1 MINLGFSKKTYLTI
15 LLLVSSLFIS
25 LLLSN
30 IPFFIQLQNKGY
42 YHKIIRDHTQYNLQ
56 IGGGGGNV
64 EGLTDISA
72 NNMIYSILTDPSATS
87 SPFRQ
92 LMTIREIVSIAS
104 YPSVNRNSIIEILDT
119 SGNTDNTKVSKM
131 TKFIQTYAA
140 ATPKSK

>member
-1 MINLGFSKKTYLTI
+1 MINLGFSKKTYVTI

-42 YHKIIRDHTQYNLQ
+42 YHKIIRDYTQYNLEV
-56 IGGGGGNV
+56 GGGGNA

-72 NNMIYSILTDPSATS
+72 NNMIYSILTDPSANS

-92 LMTIREIVSIAS
+92 LTTIREIVTIAN
-104 YPSVNRNSIIEILDT
+104 YPSANRNNIVEILDS

-140 ATPKSK
+140 TATT